1 MPAAHEPPAPYR
13 ADFAPVAALMA
24 DSTRAVMLDA
34 LLAGRPLAAGELG
47 RIAGVSPA
55 TASAHLAKL
64 LDGGIVT
71 VTVQGRHRYYR
82 LAGHEIAAVIEAMS
96 RISPP
101 APARNL
107 RQSREAAALDE
118 ARTCYDHLAGRAGV
132 ALLDAMLAGRLLQ
145 AHQAENPP
153 GSRTR
158 AGESAPATFY
168 EITGQGTETM
178 SSFGIN
184 VDDLRRSRRHFAG
197 SCLDWTQR
205 RRHLNGA
212 LGAAVTARL
221 FELGWI
227 QRAQRRR
234 SIRVTGAGRDG
245 LAETFGWTDGP
256 VSTGRGGA
264 LAPSAGGRALRGAR
278 GRASGRARRLW
289 RRGGRAC
296 GGEVAGCGDA
306 RSDRRWQRPHH

>member
-1 MPAAHEPPAPYR
+1 MGAEVSVPYRRSMPATQEQAAPYR

-24 DSTRAVMLDA
+24 DSTRAVMLNA

-47 RIAGVSPA
+47 RMAGVSPA
-55 TASAHLAKL
+55 TASAHLARL
-64 LDGGIVT
+64 LDGGLVT

-82 LAGHEIAAVIEAMS
+82 LAGHEIAAVIEAIS

-107 RQSREAAALDE
+107 HQSREAAALDE

-132 ALLDAMLAGRLLQ
+132 ALLDAMLARRLLEE
-145 AHQAENPP
+145 HQA
-153 GSRTR
+153 GSRMKG
-158 AGESAPATFY
+158 GETAPATFY
-168 EITGQGTETM
+168 DVTGEGTATM

-184 VDDLRRSRRHFAG
+184 VGDLRRSRRHFAG

-221 FELGWI
+221 FELGWVE
-227 QRAQRRR
+227 RAQRRR
-234 SIRVTGAGRDG
+234 SIRVTEAGRDG
-245 LAETFGWTDGP
+245 LAETFGWTGAPAHAGRSAGP
-256 VSTGRGGA
+256 P
-264 LAPSAGGRALRGAR
+264 APTAGGRA
-278 GRASGRARRLW
+278 
-289 RRGGRAC
+289 
-296 GGEVAGCGDA
+296 
-306 RSDRRWQRPHH
+306 

>member
-1 MPAAHEPPAPYR
+1 MPTTQEHSPPYR
-13 ADFAPVAALMA
+13 PDFAPVAALMA
-24 DSTRAVMLDA
+24 DPTRAVMLSA

-47 RIAGVSPA
+47 RMAGVSPA
-55 TASAHLAKL
+55 TASAHLARL
-64 LDGGIVT
+64 LDGGMVT

-82 LAGHEIAAVIEAMS
+82 LAGHEIASVIEAIA

-132 ALLDAMLAGRLLQ
+132 ALLDALLAGRLLEE
-145 AHQAENPP
+145 HRSPDP

-158 AGESAPATFY
+158 GGEAAPATFY
-168 EITGQGTETM
+168 EVTGEGRDTM

-184 VDDLRRSRRHFAG
+184 VDDLRGARRHFAG

-227 QRAQRRR
+227 EHGHRRR
-234 SIRVTGAGRDG
+234 SVRVTGAGRDG
-245 LAETFGWTDGP
+245 LAETFGCALEVGADGP
-256 VSTGRGGA
+256 
-264 LAPSAGGRALRGAR
+264 
-278 GRASGRARRLW
+278 ARR
-289 RRGGRAC
+289 
-296 GGEVAGCGDA
+296 
-306 RSDRRWQRPHH
+306 P